1 MFIFGFR
8 VMEEDARFPPPPH
21 RLLLT
26 LFVTYVSL
34 LALSYT

>member
-8 VMEEDARFPPPPH
+8 VMEEDARFPPH